1 MLMNITFLLQSF
13 KSQLDSTFHSLE
25 KVPPET
31 LLSFNNPVFLSL
43 FLTILILSIILIYYR
58 FVVVP
63 LRIKFIEEKQA
74 LQMQHTEMMA
84 LFSELSPDPVIR
96 CDISGRIL
104 LSNES
109 ANDIFNKKILL
120 GEYIENVFPIIKNFD
135 IEKVID
141 YGLIKNFEHTV
152 DGKHFQF
159 VVAGVPKYNA
169 IQIYGRD
176 ISQLKTTQQELK
188 VALTK
193 ANASTKL
200 KEEFLSRISHEIR
213 SPLVSIQGYSELLKS
228 QSDEFSPEYQNIFQS
243 IENNSKR
250 LYRTVELILNMSQ
263 VQTGSYESS
272 FKEINIYNVV
282 EKTFREFK
290 SFADESKLDFSFDSQ
305 VDTETSIFADEYSV
319 SQIVVNLID
328 NAFKYTRKGS
338 ISVGLYKENQSVK
351 IVVEDSG
358 VGISEK
364 YLNNLFQPFSQ
375 EYSGYTRPY
384 DGTGLGLALVKS
396 FIDLNE
402 AKIEVNSEINRG
414 AKFIVTFDELIK
426 L

>member
-1 MLMNITFLLQSF
+1 M
-13 KSQLDSTFHSLE
+13 DSTFQSLE
-25 KVPPET
+25 KIAPET
-31 LLSFNNPVFLSL
+31 LLNFDNPILLSL
-43 FLTILILSIILIYYR
+43 IIIVVILAIIIIYYKY
-58 FVVVP
+58 VIIP
-63 LRIKFIEEKQA
+63 LRIKFVEEKQA
-74 LQMQHTEMMA
+74 MQAQHSEMMA

-96 CDISGRIL
+96 CDVSGKIL

-109 ANDIFNKKILL
+109 ANDIFSKKMLL
-120 GEYIENVFPIIKNFD
+120 GEYIEKVFPIIRNFD

-152 DGKHFQF
+152 DGRHFQF
-159 VVAGVPKYNA
+159 VIAGIPKYNA

-176 ISQLKTTQQELK
+176 ISQLKSTQHELK
-188 VALTK
+188 VALSK
-193 ANASTKL
+193 AKAATKL

-228 QSDEFSPEYQNIFQS
+228 QVDEFGQEYQSIFQS

-272 FKEINIYNVV
+272 FKEINIYSVV
-282 EKTFREFK
+282 EKTYREFK
-290 SFADESKLDFSFDSQ
+290 SFAEESKIDFTFEALLDH
-305 VDTETSIFADEYSV
+305 ETTIFGDEYSV

-328 NAFKYTRKGS
+328 NAFKYTREGRIFLS
-338 ISVGLYKENQSVK
+338 LYKQNKSIK
-351 IVVEDSG
+351 ISIEDTG

-396 FIDLNE
+396 FVDLNE
-402 AKIEVNSEINRG
+402 AKIEVNSEVNVG
-414 AKFIVTFDELIK
+414 TKFSVAFDELVK
-426 L
+426 S